1 MKTLDL
7 WKLCLRNLAAS
18 GLRTCLTVLGM
29 AIGIGAILAVLA
41 LGNAGQEQVTSELK
55 RLGIDQIW
63 LSAAEGSALCYGNGT
78 YLSHMLGLNASEQI
92 YLQSEVRSLHK
103 SEMLSV
109 VGCNADKIKQLCGQ
123 RVQGT
128 MPTAMEWTLSRSKAV
143 LGIEAARRLEAVPGE
158 LIEVGGQ
165 LFEVACIVHAGET
178 FCRID
183 VTNAVFLPLEYLA
196 ERNNGVIHEVELS
209 LFQGQNVE
217 QTGERARRLL
227 ELTYDQSSIVTTMQ
241 LQMEAANSVV
251 STFVKVLLWIAMICV
266 AVGGVG
272 VMNILLVSIR
282 ERRGE
287 IGIMKAMGV
296 ENQQICILFLL
307 ESIWYAACGGIF
319 GIGLGMVITAV
330 GGISIGLSATVGIGK
345 CSAVW
350 LIALAT
356 GIVFGVSPALRAAA
370 LQPADALRSD

>member
-1 MKTLDL
+1 
-7 WKLCLRNLAAS
+7 
-18 GLRTCLTVLGM
+18 
-29 AIGIGAILAVLA
+29 
-41 LGNAGQEQVTSELK
+41 
-55 RLGIDQIW
+55 
-63 LSAAEGSALCYGNGT
+63 
-78 YLSHMLGLNASEQI
+78 
-92 YLQSEVRSLHK
+92 
-103 SEMLSV
+103 
-109 VGCNADKIKQLCGQ
+109 
-123 RVQGT
+123 
-128 MPTAMEWTLSRSKAV
+128 
-143 LGIEAARRLEAVPGE
+143 
-158 LIEVGGQ
+158 
-165 LFEVACIVHAGET
+165 
-178 FCRID
+178 
-183 VTNAVFLPLEYLA
+183 
-196 ERNNGVIHEVELS
+196 
-209 LFQGQNVE
+209 
-217 QTGERARRLL
+217 
-227 ELTYDQSSIVTTMQ
+227 MQ

-296 ENQQICILFLL
+296 ENRQICILFLL

-330 GGISIGLSATVGIGK
+330 AGMSIGLSATVGIGK